1 MVQHRQHHAIK
12 FASGQH
18 RHGQHLAPKMARQFA
33 WEGTKRSSDDPLTN
47 QFDTK
52 LVYKR
57 KRGGRRLSKQQRFVK
72 RVQKALIKSL
82 GKNRVQR
89 ISHGQLITSAGQQ
102 TQFTFALYGAYGAAN
117 FEDDMQQLMVGA
129 FSATSTLTT
138 NQRLMLSSARMDVYF
153 TLPTSNTYSAF
164 VEAYVVVPKK
174 DMPLTF
180 QGTGTTT
187 LDGFWNT
194 AASNQ
199 PPVLNYS
206 GMEGT
211 LVTGGGTTIIKAS
224 PFDCAGF
231 CKFFTIL
238 EKRVY
243 LLSPGQMASI
253 SVHVGRKGI
262 ISTEDIQGTYTLKGW
277 TKYVM
282 LNAWGM
288 NNVNASNTTNATN
301 FPAITLNVSGTR
313 SYQMEILNDQEDAN
327 VFTSNT
333 T

>member
-1 MVQHRQHHAIK
+1 MVKRTHHALHY
-12 FASGQH
+12 ASGKH
-18 RHGQHLAPKMARQFA
+18 RHGQPLAAKFQRQLE
-33 WEGTKRSSDDPLTN
+33 WEHHSKRSNDDPLTN

-52 LVYKR
+52 LTYKR
-57 KRGGRRLSKQQRFVK
+57 KKGGRKLTRQQKFVRK
-72 RVQKALIKSL
+72 VQKALIKTL
-82 GKNRVQR
+82 GKNRIQR
-89 ISHGQLITSAGQQ
+89 ISHGQLITTAGQQ

-117 FEDDMQQLMVGA
+117 FEDDLQQIMTGA
-129 FSATSTLTT
+129 FSSSATLTT
-138 NQRLMLSSARMDVYF
+138 NQRLMLSGARMEVYF
-153 TLPTSNTYSAF
+153 TLPTSNTYSCF
-164 VEAYVVVPKK
+164 VEAYVIVPKK

-194 AASNQ
+194 AAANQ
-199 PPVLNYS
+199 PPPINYS

-211 LVTGGGTTIIKAS
+211 LVTGGGTTIIKSS

-238 EKRVY
+238 EKRVF
-243 LLSPGQMASI
+243 LLAPGQMATMT
-253 SVHVGRKGI
+253 VHQPRKGI
-262 ISTEDIQGTYTLKGW
+262 ISTDDIQGTYTMKGW

-282 LNAWGM
+282 LNAYGM

-301 FPAITLNVSGTR
+301 FPAISMNVSGNR
-313 SYQMEILNDQEDAN
+313 SYCFEVLNDQEDAN